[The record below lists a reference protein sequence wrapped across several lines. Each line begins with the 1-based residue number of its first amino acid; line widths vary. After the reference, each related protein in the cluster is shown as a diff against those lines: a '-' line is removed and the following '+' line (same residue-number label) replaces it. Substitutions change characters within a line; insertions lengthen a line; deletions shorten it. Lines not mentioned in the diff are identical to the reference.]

1 MWQEIIE
8 EELLKEVTMPNE
20 SSTGFSLRQF
30 TKILAGGFVL
40 VAAASAAADDF
51 ELLAKRCVLQRWQ
64 STHCVHWSKQNR
76 TLIHTL

>member
-1 MWQEIIE
+1 MWQRDYRRGT
-8 EELLKEVTMPNE
+8 LKGGHDANE

-51 ELLAKRCVLQRWQ
+51 RIAC
-64 STHCVHWSKQNR
+64 
-76 TLIHTL
+76 